1 MALPA
6 AGAPSA
12 ESLAMIKRLIEMP
25 TVSRDSNLDLIHWI
39 RDHLKTMGVDATL
52 VHDETGKKANLY
64 ATLGPQD
71 KPGIVLSGHT
81 DVVPIDG
88 QEWSTDPFRIV
99 EKDGRLFGR
108 GTSDMKSFVAIAL
121 AYAPRFL
128 SANLETPIHYAFTY
142 DEEVGCLGAKKLI
155 EVLKQMP
162 IKPKACI
169 VGEPTEMQVIAQH
182 KGKKSW
188 RVDVRG
194 FECHSSLT
202 HLGANA
208 VEAAAELIAF
218 IKSLARAKRD
228 NGPFDAEFAPPYTSL
243 HTGTVQ
249 GGTALNIVPK
259 DCSFLWEIRYLP
271 QDDVDALFA
280 EVVAYAKNKLEPE
293 LKAIDPSCGF
303 SFTQISG
310 FPGLATDERAG
321 VVELT
326 KALTGA
332 NGVKKV
338 SFGTEAGLFSE
349 GGIPTIVCG
358 PGSIEQAHKPDEFIE
373 LSQIALCEAFMDRL
387 IERVKAGGAALP
399 A

>member
-1 MALPA
+1 MTK
-6 AGAPSA
+6 PSA
-12 ESLAMIKRLIEMP
+12 EALAMVRQLIEMP
-25 TVSRDSNLDLIHWI
+25 TVSRDSNLALIYWI
-39 RDHLKTMGVDATL
+39 QEHLQSLGVESTL
-52 VHDETGKKANLY
+52 VYDDSGKKANLY

-88 QEWSTDPFRIV
+88 QEWNTDPFTLT
-99 EKDGRLFGR
+99 EKDGCLYGR
-108 GTSDMKSFVAIAL
+108 GTSDMKSFVAVAL
-121 AYAPRFL
+121 SYAPKFL
-128 SANLETPIHYAFTY
+128 AQKLETPIHYAFTY

-155 EVLKQMP
+155 QVLKDMP
-162 IKPKACI
+162 VKPKACI

-218 IKSLARAKRD
+218 IKGLARRKREH
-228 NGPFDAEFAPPYTSL
+228 GPFDGEFAPPYTSL
-243 HTGTVQ
+243 HTGTVN

-271 QDDVDALFA
+271 QDDVDALYD
-280 EVVAYAKNKLEPE
+280 EVVAYARNKLEPE

-303 SFTQISG
+303 TFTQISE
-310 FPGLATDERAG
+310 FPGLSTDDRAG
-321 VVELT
+321 VVELA

-332 NGVKKV
+332 NRVQKV
-338 SFGTEAGLFSE
+338 AFGTEAGLFSE
-349 GGIPTIVCG
+349 LGIPTIVCG
-358 PGSIEQAHKPDEFIE
+358 PGSIEQAHKPDEFIALE
-373 LSQIALCEAFMDRL
+373 QIALCEAFMARL
-387 IERVKAGGAALP
+387 LERVKQGAAALP
-399 A
+399 I

>member
-1 MALPA
+1 MRRPKPETLD
-6 AGAPSA
+6 
-12 ESLAMIKRLIEMP
+12 MITRLIEMP

-39 RDHLKTMGVDATL
+39 RDHLKAMGVDSTL
-52 VHDETGKKANLY
+52 VHDATGKKANLY

-71 KPGIVLSGHT
+71 KPGVVLSGHT
-81 DVVPIDG
+81 DVVPVDG

-99 EKDGRLFGR
+99 EKDGKLFGR

-121 AYAPRFL
+121 SYAPKFL
-128 SANLETPIHYAFTY
+128 AANLETPIHYAFTY

-155 EVLKQMP
+155 EVLRQMP
-162 IKPKACI
+162 VKPKACI

-218 IKSLARAKRD
+218 IKQLARNKRD
-228 NGPFDAEFAPPYTSL
+228 HGPFDAEFAPPYTSL
-243 HTGTVQ
+243 HTGVVN

-280 EVVAYAKNKLEPE
+280 EVVAYARNKLEPE
-293 LKAIDPSCGF
+293 LKAIDPTCGF
-303 SFTQISG
+303 TFTQISE
-310 FPGLATDERAG
+310 FPGLATDDRAG
-321 VVELT
+321 VVELAKT
-326 KALTGA
+326 LTGA
-332 NGVKKV
+332 NAVKKV
-338 SFGTEAGLFSE
+338 AFGTEAGLFSE
-349 GGIPTIVCG
+349 SGIPTIVCG
-358 PGSIEQAHKPDEFIE
+358 PGNIEQAHKPNEFIE

-387 IERVKAGGAALP
+387 LDRVKAGGAPLP
-399 A
+399 V

>member
-1 MALPA
+1 MTK
-6 AGAPSA
+6 PSA
-12 ESLAMIKRLIEMP
+12 EALAMVRQLIEMP
-25 TVSRDSNLDLIHWI
+25 TVSRDSNLALIYWI
-39 RDHLKTMGVDATL
+39 QEHLQSLGVESTL
-52 VHDETGKKANLY
+52 VYDDSGKKANLY

-88 QEWSTDPFRIV
+88 QEWNTDPFTLT
-99 EKDGRLFGR
+99 EKDGRLYGR
-108 GTSDMKSFVAIAL
+108 GTSDMKSFVAVAL
-121 AYAPRFL
+121 SYAPKFL
-128 SANLETPIHYAFTY
+128 AQKLETPIHYAFTY

-155 EVLKQMP
+155 QVLKDMP
-162 IKPKACI
+162 VKPKACI

-218 IKSLARAKRD
+218 IKGLARKKRAH
-228 NGPFDAEFAPPYTSL
+228 GPFDGEFAPPYTSL
-243 HTGTVQ
+243 HTGTVN

-271 QDDVDALFA
+271 QDDVGALYD
-280 EVVAYAKNKLEPE
+280 EVVAYARNKLEPE
-293 LKAIDPSCGF
+293 LKAIEPSCGF
-303 SFTQISG
+303 TFTQISE
-310 FPGLATDERAG
+310 FPGLATDDRAG
-321 VVELT
+321 VVELA

-332 NGVKKV
+332 NRVQKV
-338 SFGTEAGLFSE
+338 AFGTEAGLFSE
-349 GGIPTIVCG
+349 LGIPTIVCG
-358 PGSIEQAHKPDEFIE
+358 PGSIEQAHKPDEFIALE
-373 LSQIALCEAFMDRL
+373 QIALCEAFMARL
-387 IERVKAGGAALP
+387 LERVKQGAATLP
-399 A
+399 I

>member
-1 MALPA
+1 MPRPKSETLD
-6 AGAPSA
+6 
-12 ESLAMIKRLIEMP
+12 MITRLIEMP
-25 TVSRDSNLDLIHWI
+25 TVSRDSNLALIHWI
-39 RDHLKTMGVDATL
+39 RDHLKSLGVDSTL

-71 KPGIVLSGHT
+71 RPGIVLSGHT

-88 QEWSTDPFRIV
+88 QEWNTDPFRIV
-99 EKDGRLFGR
+99 EKDGKLFGR

-121 AYAPRFL
+121 SYAPKFL
-128 SANLETPIHYAFTY
+128 AAKLETPIHYAFTY

-155 EVLKQMP
+155 EVLRQMP
-162 IKPKACI
+162 VKPKACI

-218 IKSLARAKRD
+218 IKTLARNKRD
-228 NGPFDAEFAPPYTSL
+228 HGPFDAEFAPPYTSL
-243 HTGTVQ
+243 HTGIVQ

-280 EVVAYAKNKLEPE
+280 EVVAYARNKLEPE
-293 LKAIDPSCGF
+293 LKAVDPACGF
-303 SFTQISG
+303 TFTQISE
-310 FPGLATDERAG
+310 FPGLATDDRAG
-321 VVELT
+321 IVELA

-332 NGVKKV
+332 NAVKKV
-338 SFGTEAGLFSE
+338 AFGTEAGLFSE
-349 GGIPTIVCG
+349 SGIPTIVCG

-373 LSQIALCEAFMDRL
+373 LSQIALCEAFMDKLLDRL
-387 IERVKAGGAALP
+387 KTGSAALP
-399 A
+399 V